1 MEKVNIILDKNG
13 NYINYNIDY
22 KEKREKIQ
30 KELDERIFSQIED
43 DDIYDRRYDKDGNET
58 SKKKRTVKKNEISP
72 TVAASRVQSVIDS
85 ILILEEPMDLTTA
98 KSVEPVEYRK
108 ACSEYFKL
116 VDYINRYVPFRA
128 NKQTYCGFVGLLN
141 DDFETLISDTYYGST
156 FKRIRDSFVGG
167 AFVDASSGLYDTSAI
182 IAESQT
188 RGDGLNLIKN
198 PEQINYS
205 VNNTLNYTEMDSFAK
220 SISGLLGGVTKKLPK
235 KEK

>member
-1 MEKVNIILDKNG
+1 MDILMDENG
-13 NYINYNIDY
+13 NVINKFIDY
-22 KEKREKIQ
+22 VARRETIQ
-30 KELDERIFSQIED
+30 RELDERIFSKIED

-58 SKKKRTVKKNEISP
+58 SKKKRTVKKNEVSP
-72 TVAASRVQSVIDS
+72 TVTASRVQSVIDS

-98 KSVEPVEYRK
+98 KSLEPVEYRK

-116 VDYINRYVPFRA
+116 VDYINQYVPFRA

-141 DDFETLISDTYYGST
+141 DDFETLISDTLYGNT
-156 FKRIRDSFVGG
+156 FKRIRDSFVGS
-167 AFVDASSGLYDTSAI
+167 AFVDSSSGLYDSKAI

-205 VNNTLNYTEMDSFAK
+205 VNNTLNYADVDSFLK
-220 SISGLLGGVTKKLPK
+220 SNAGLLGGGTKKLPK

>member
-1 MEKVNIILDKNG
+1 MVDILLDNDG
-13 NYINYNIDY
+13 DLINHQTDY
-22 KEKREKIQ
+22 VARRETIQ
-30 KELDERIFSQIED
+30 RELDERIFSNISD

-58 SKKKRTVKKNEISP
+58 SKKKRTVKKNEVSP
-72 TVAASRVQSVIDS
+72 IVTASRVQSVIDS

-116 VDYINRYVPFRA
+116 VDYINQYVPFRA

-220 SISGLLGGVTKKLPK
+220 SISGLLGGATKKLPK

>member
-1 MEKVNIILDKNG
+1 MVDILLDNDG
-13 NYINYNIDY
+13 DLINHQTDY
-22 KEKREKIQ
+22 VARRETIQ
-30 KELDERIFSQIED
+30 RELDERIFSNISD

-58 SKKKRTVKKNEISP
+58 SKKKRTVKKNEVSP
-72 TVAASRVQSVIDS
+72 IVTASRVQSVIDS

-98 KSVEPVEYRK
+98 KSLEPAEYRK

-220 SISGLLGGVTKKLPK
+220 SISGLLGGTTKKLPK

>member
-1 MEKVNIILDKNG
+1 MDILFDADG
-13 NYINYNIDY
+13 NQINKCIDY
-22 KEKREKIQ
+22 EKRREIIQ
-30 KELDERIFSQIED
+30 RELDERIFSNISD

-58 SKKKRTVKKNEISP
+58 SKKKRTVKKNEVSP
-72 TVAASRVQSVIDS
+72 TVTASRVQSVIDS

-98 KSVEPVEYRK
+98 KSLEPAEYRK

-116 VDYINRYVPFRA
+116 VDYINQYVPFRA

-141 DDFETLISDTYYGST
+141 DDFETLISDTYYGNT

-167 AFVDASSGLYDTSAI
+167 AFVDASSGLYDSKAI

-220 SISGLLGGVTKKLPK
+220 SISGLLGGATKKLPK

>member
-58 SKKKRTVKKNEISP
+58 SKKKRTVKKNEVSP
-72 TVAASRVQSVIDS
+72 IVTASRVQSVIDS

-98 KSVEPVEYRK
+98 KSLEPVEYRK

>member
-1 MEKVNIILDKNG
+1 MIDILLNEKGDL
-13 NYINYNIDY
+13 INNHVDY
-22 KEKREKIQ
+22 VTRRETIQ
-30 KELDERIFSQIED
+30 RELDERIFSKIDD

-58 SKKKRTVKKNEISP
+58 SKKKRTIKKNEVLP
-72 TVAASRVQSVIDS
+72 VVTASRVQSVLDS

-116 VDYINRYVPFRA
+116 VDYINQYVPFRA

-220 SISGLLGGVTKKLPK
+220 SISGLLGGATKKLPK

>member
-1 MEKVNIILDKNG
+1 MDILFDADG
-13 NYINYNIDY
+13 NQINKCIDY
-22 KEKREKIQ
+22 EKRREIIQ
-30 KELDERIFSQIED
+30 RELDERIFSNISD
-43 DDIYDRRYDKDGNET
+43 DDIYDCRYDKDGNKT
-58 SKKKRTVKKNEISP
+58 SKKKRTVKKNEVSP
-72 TVAASRVQSVIDS
+72 IVTASRVQSVIDS

-98 KSVEPVEYRK
+98 KSLEPAEYRK

-116 VDYINRYVPFRA
+116 VDYINQYVPFRA

-220 SISGLLGGVTKKLPK
+220 SISGLLGGATKKLPK

>member
-1 MEKVNIILDKNG
+1 MDILFDADG
-13 NYINYNIDY
+13 NQINKCIDY
-22 KEKREKIQ
+22 EKRREIIQ
-30 KELDERIFSQIED
+30 RELDERIFSNISD
-43 DDIYDRRYDKDGNET
+43 DDIYDRRYDKDGKVT
-58 SKKKRTVKKNEISP
+58 SNKKRTVKKNEVSP
-72 TVAASRVQSVIDS
+72 IVTASRVQSVIDS

-98 KSVEPVEYRK
+98 KSLEPAEYRK

-116 VDYINRYVPFRA
+116 VDYINQYVPFRA

-220 SISGLLGGVTKKLPK
+220 SISGLLGGTTKKLPK

>member
-1 MEKVNIILDKNG
+1 MDILFDADG
-13 NYINYNIDY
+13 NQINKCIDY
-22 KEKREKIQ
+22 EKRREIIQ
-30 KELDERIFSQIED
+30 RELDERIFSNISD
-43 DDIYDRRYDKDGNET
+43 DDIYDRRYDKDGKVT
-58 SKKKRTVKKNEISP
+58 SNKKRTVKKNEISP
-72 TVAASRVQSVIDS
+72 TVTASRVQSVIDS

-98 KSVEPVEYRK
+98 KSLEPAEYRK

-116 VDYINRYVPFRA
+116 VDYINQYVPFRA

-220 SISGLLGGVTKKLPK
+220 SISGLLGGATKKLPK

>member
-1 MEKVNIILDKNG
+1 MNILLDENG
-13 NYINYNIDY
+13 NLMDKHVDY
-22 KEKREKIQ
+22 VARRETIQ
-30 KELDERIFSQIED
+30 QELDDRIFSNISD
-43 DDIYDRRYDKDGNET
+43 DDIYDRRYDKDGKVT
-58 SKKKRTVKKNEISP
+58 SNKKRTVKKNEVSP
-72 TVAASRVQSVIDS
+72 IVTASRVQSVIDS

-98 KSVEPVEYRK
+98 KSLEPAEYRK

-116 VDYINRYVPFRA
+116 VDYINQYVPFRA

-220 SISGLLGGVTKKLPK
+220 SISGLLGGATKKLPK

>member
-1 MEKVNIILDKNG
+1 MDIL
-13 NYINYNIDY
+13 INNDGDLINHQTDY
-22 KEKREKIQ
+22 VARRETIQ
-30 KELDERIFSQIED
+30 RELDERIFSNISD

-58 SKKKRTVKKNEISP
+58 SKKKRTVKKNEVSP
-72 TVAASRVQSVIDS
+72 TVTASRVQSVIDS

-98 KSVEPVEYRK
+98 KSLEPVEYRK

-220 SISGLLGGVTKKLPK
+220 SISGLLGGATKKLPK

>member
-1 MEKVNIILDKNG
+1 MDILMDENG
-13 NYINYNIDY
+13 NVINKFIDY
-22 KEKREKIQ
+22 VARRETIQ
-30 KELDERIFSQIED
+30 RELDERIFSKIED

-58 SKKKRTVKKNEISP
+58 SKKKRIVKKNEVSP
-72 TVAASRVQSVIDS
+72 IITASRVQSVIDS

-98 KSVEPVEYRK
+98 KSLEPVKYRK

-116 VDYINRYVPFRA
+116 VDYINQYVPFRA

-141 DDFETLISDTYYGST
+141 DDFETLISDTLYGNT

-167 AFVDASSGLYDTSAI
+167 AFVDASSGLYDSKAI

-220 SISGLLGGVTKKLPK
+220 SISGLLGGATKKLPK

>member
-1 MEKVNIILDKNG
+1 MIDILLDDNG
-13 NYINYNIDY
+13 NPINNHIDY
-22 KEKREKIQ
+22 VARREAIQ
-30 KELDERIFSQIED
+30 QELDERIFSNISD

-58 SKKKRTVKKNEISP
+58 SKKKRTIKKNEVSP
-72 TVAASRVQSVIDS
+72 TVTASRVQSVIDS

-98 KSVEPVEYRK
+98 KSLEPVEYRK

-116 VDYINRYVPFRA
+116 VDYINQYVPFRA

-141 DDFETLISDTYYGST
+141 DDFETLISDTYYGNT

-167 AFVDASSGLYDTSAI
+167 AFVDASSGLYDSKAI

-220 SISGLLGGVTKKLPK
+220 SISGLLGSATKKLPK
-235 KEK
+235 KGK

>member
-1 MEKVNIILDKNG
+1 MNILLDENG
-13 NYINYNIDY
+13 NLMDKHVDY
-22 KEKREKIQ
+22 VARREAIQ
-30 KELDERIFSQIED
+30 QELDERIFSNISD
-43 DDIYDRRYDKDGNET
+43 DDIYDRRYGKDGNVT
-58 SKKKRTVKKNEISP
+58 SKKKRTVKKNEVSP
-72 TVAASRVQSVIDS
+72 IVTASRVQSVIDS

-98 KSVEPVEYRK
+98 KSLEPAEYRK

-116 VDYINRYVPFRA
+116 VDYINQYVPFRA

-220 SISGLLGGVTKKLPK
+220 SISGLLGGTTKKLPK

>member
-1 MEKVNIILDKNG
+1 MDILFDADG
-13 NYINYNIDY
+13 NQINKCIDY
-22 KEKREKIQ
+22 EKRREIIQ
-30 KELDERIFSQIED
+30 RELDERIFSNISD
-43 DDIYDRRYDKDGNET
+43 DDIYDRRYDKDGKVT
-58 SKKKRTVKKNEISP
+58 SNKKRTVKKNEVSP
-72 TVAASRVQSVIDS
+72 IVTASRVQSVIDS

-98 KSVEPVEYRK
+98 KSLEPAEYRK

-116 VDYINRYVPFRA
+116 VDYINQYVPFRA

-220 SISGLLGGVTKKLPK
+220 SISGLLGGATKKLPK

>member
-1 MEKVNIILDKNG
+1 MNILLDENG
-13 NYINYNIDY
+13 NLMDKHVDY
-22 KEKREKIQ
+22 VARREAIQ
-30 KELDERIFSQIED
+30 QELDDRIFSNISD

-58 SKKKRTVKKNEISP
+58 SKKKRTVKKNEVSP
-72 TVAASRVQSVIDS
+72 IVTASRVQSVIDS

-98 KSVEPVEYRK
+98 KSLEPAEYRK

-116 VDYINRYVPFRA
+116 VDYINQYVPFRA

-220 SISGLLGGVTKKLPK
+220 SISGLLGSSTKKLT
-235 KEK
+235 KEEK

>member
-1 MEKVNIILDKNG
+1 MNILLDENG
-13 NYINYNIDY
+13 NLMDKHVDY
-22 KEKREKIQ
+22 VARREDIQ
-30 KELDERIFSQIED
+30 QELDDRIFSNISD
-43 DDIYDRRYDKDGNET
+43 DDIYDRRYDKNGKET
-58 SKKKRTVKKNEISP
+58 SKRKRTVKKNEVSP
-72 TVAASRVQSVIDS
+72 TVTASRVQSVIDS

-98 KSVEPVEYRK
+98 KSLEPAEYRK

-198 PEQINYS
+198 AEQINYS

-220 SISGLLGGVTKKLPK
+220 SISGLLGGATKKLPK

>member
-1 MEKVNIILDKNG
+1 MNILLDENG
-13 NYINYNIDY
+13 NLMDKHVDY
-22 KEKREKIQ
+22 VARREAIQ
-30 KELDERIFSQIED
+30 QELDDRIFSNISD

-58 SKKKRTVKKNEISP
+58 SKKKRTVKKNEVSP
-72 TVAASRVQSVIDS
+72 IVTASRVQSVIDS

-98 KSVEPVEYRK
+98 KSLELAEYRK

-116 VDYINRYVPFRA
+116 VDYINQYVPFRA

-220 SISGLLGGVTKKLPK
+220 SISGLLGGATKKLPK

>member
-1 MEKVNIILDKNG
+1 MNILLDENG
-13 NYINYNIDY
+13 NLMDKHVDY
-22 KEKREKIQ
+22 VARREAIQ
-30 KELDERIFSQIED
+30 QELDDRIFSNISD
-43 DDIYDRRYDKDGNET
+43 DDIYDRRYDKYRNEI
-58 SKKKRTVKKNEISP
+58 SKKKRTVKKNEVSP
-72 TVAASRVQSVIDS
+72 IVTASRVQSVIDS

-98 KSVEPVEYRK
+98 KSLEPAEYRK

-116 VDYINRYVPFRA
+116 VDYINQYVPFRA

-220 SISGLLGGVTKKLPK
+220 SISGLLGGATKKLPK

>member
-1 MEKVNIILDKNG
+1 MIDILLDDNG
-13 NYINYNIDY
+13 NPINNHIDY
-22 KEKREKIQ
+22 VARREAIQ
-30 KELDERIFSQIED
+30 QELDERIFSNISD

-58 SKKKRTVKKNEISP
+58 SKKKRTVKKNEVSP
-72 TVAASRVQSVIDS
+72 TVTASRVQSVIDS

-98 KSVEPVEYRK
+98 KSLEPVEYRK

-116 VDYINRYVPFRA
+116 VDYINQYVPFRA

-156 FKRIRDSFVGG
+156 FKRIRDSFVGC

-220 SISGLLGGVTKKLPK
+220 SISGLLGGATKKLPK

>member
-1 MEKVNIILDKNG
+1 MDILFDADG
-13 NYINYNIDY
+13 NQINKYIDY
-22 KEKREKIQ
+22 EKRREAIQ
-30 KELDERIFSQIED
+30 KELDERIFSQIDD
-43 DDIYDRRYDKDGNET
+43 DDIWERKYDKFGNET
-58 SKKKRTVKKNEISP
+58 SKKKRTIKKNEVLPSV
-72 TVAASRVQSVIDS
+72 TASRVQSVLDS

-116 VDYINRYVPFRA
+116 VDYINQYVPFRA

-141 DDFETLISDTYYGST
+141 DDFETLISDTDYGST

-167 AFVDASSGLYDTSAI
+167 AFTDASSGLYDTSAI

-220 SISGLLGGVTKKLPK
+220 SISGLLGGATKKLPK

>member
-1 MEKVNIILDKNG
+1 MEIIYDENGKLINNYVN
-13 NYINYNIDY
+13 YT
-22 KEKREKIQ
+22 KRREMIQ
-30 KELDERIFSQIED
+30 QELDERIFSNISD

-58 SKKKRTVKKNEISP
+58 SKKKRTVKKNEVLP
-72 TVAASRVQSVIDS
+72 AVTASRVQSVLDS

-116 VDYINRYVPFRA
+116 VDYINQYVPFRA

-220 SISGLLGGVTKKLPK
+220 SISGLLGGATKKFPK

>member
-1 MEKVNIILDKNG
+1 MDILMDENG
-13 NYINYNIDY
+13 NVINKFIDY
-22 KEKREKIQ
+22 VARRETIQ
-30 KELDERIFSQIED
+30 RELDERIFSKIED

-58 SKKKRTVKKNEISP
+58 SKKKRTVKKNEVSP
-72 TVAASRVQSVIDS
+72 TVTASRVQSVIDS

-98 KSVEPVEYRK
+98 KSLEPVEYRK

-116 VDYINRYVPFRA
+116 VDYINQYVPFRA

-141 DDFETLISDTYYGST
+141 DDFETLISDTLYGNT
-156 FKRIRDSFVGG
+156 FKRIRDSFVGS
-167 AFVDASSGLYDTSAI
+167 AFVDSSSGLYDSKAI

-205 VNNTLNYTEMDSFAK
+205 ISNTLNYADVDSFLK
-220 SISGLLGGVTKKLPK
+220 SNAGLLGGATKKLPK

>member
-1 MEKVNIILDKNG
+1 MVDILLDNDG
-13 NYINYNIDY
+13 DLINHQTDY
-22 KEKREKIQ
+22 VARRETIQ
-30 KELDERIFSQIED
+30 RELDERIFSNISD

-58 SKKKRTVKKNEISP
+58 SKKKRTVKKNEVSP
-72 TVAASRVQSVIDS
+72 TVTASRVQSVIDS

-98 KSVEPVEYRK
+98 KSLEPAEYRK

-116 VDYINRYVPFRA
+116 VDYINQYVPFRA
-128 NKQTYCGFVGLLN
+128 NKQTYCGFIGLLN

-167 AFVDASSGLYDTSAI
+167 AFVDASSGLYDSKAI

-220 SISGLLGGVTKKLPK
+220 SISGLLGGATKKLPK

>member
-1 MEKVNIILDKNG
+1 MVDILLDNDG
-13 NYINYNIDY
+13 DLINHQTDY
-22 KEKREKIQ
+22 VARRETIQ
-30 KELDERIFSQIED
+30 RELDERIFSNISD

-72 TVAASRVQSVIDS
+72 TVTASRVQSVIDS

-116 VDYINRYVPFRA
+116 VDYINQYVPFRA

-220 SISGLLGGVTKKLPK
+220 SISGLLGSSTKKLT
-235 KEK
+235 KEEK

>member
-1 MEKVNIILDKNG
+1 MVDILLDNDG
-13 NYINYNIDY
+13 DLINHQTDY
-22 KEKREKIQ
+22 VARREAIQ
-30 KELDERIFSQIED
+30 QELDERIFSNISD

-72 TVAASRVQSVIDS
+72 TVTASRVQSVIDS

-98 KSVEPVEYRK
+98 KSLEPVEYRK

-167 AFVDASSGLYDTSAI
+167 AFVDASSGLYDSKAI

-220 SISGLLGGVTKKLPK
+220 SISGLLGGATKKLPK

>member
-1 MEKVNIILDKNG
+1 MDILFDADG
-13 NYINYNIDY
+13 NQINKCIDY
-22 KEKREKIQ
+22 EKRREIIQ
-30 KELDERIFSQIED
+30 RELGERIFSNISD

-58 SKKKRTVKKNEISP
+58 SKKKRTVKKNEVSP
-72 TVAASRVQSVIDS
+72 TVTASRVQSVIDS

-98 KSVEPVEYRK
+98 KSLEPAEYRK

-116 VDYINRYVPFRA
+116 VDYINQYVPFRA

-220 SISGLLGGVTKKLPK
+220 SISGLLGGATKKLPK

>member
-1 MEKVNIILDKNG
+1 MIDILLDENG
-13 NYINYNIDY
+13 NAINMHVDY
-22 KEKREKIQ
+22 VKKRETIQ
-30 KELDERIFSQIED
+30 QELDERIFSKID
-43 DDIYDRRYDKDGNET
+43 DDGIYERRYDKDGNET
-58 SKKKRTVKKNEISP
+58 SKKKITVKKNEVMPIV
-72 TVAASRVQSVIDS
+72 TASRVQSVLDS

-98 KSVEPVEYRK
+98 KSLEPVEYRK

-116 VDYINRYVPFRA
+116 VDYINQYVPFRA

-220 SISGLLGGVTKKLPK
+220 SISGLLGGTTKKLPK

>member
-1 MEKVNIILDKNG
+1 MDILFDADG
-13 NYINYNIDY
+13 NQINKCIDY
-22 KEKREKIQ
+22 EKRREIIQ
-30 KELDERIFSQIED
+30 RELDDRIFSNISD

-72 TVAASRVQSVIDS
+72 TVTASRVQSVIDS

-98 KSVEPVEYRK
+98 KSLEPAEYRK

-116 VDYINRYVPFRA
+116 VDYINQYVPFRA

-220 SISGLLGGVTKKLPK
+220 SISGLLGGATKKLPK

>member
-1 MEKVNIILDKNG
+1 MIILDENG
-13 NYINYNIDY
+13 EQIKKNIDY
-22 KEKREKIQ
+22 VIRRETIQ
-30 KELDERIFSQIED
+30 RELDERIFSNISD
-43 DDIYDRRYDKDGNET
+43 DDIYDRRYDKDGKET

-72 TVAASRVQSVIDS
+72 TVTASRVQSVIDS

-98 KSVEPVEYRK
+98 KSLEPAEYRK

-116 VDYINRYVPFRA
+116 VDYINQYVPFRA

-220 SISGLLGGVTKKLPK
+220 SISGLLGGTTKKLPK

>member
-1 MEKVNIILDKNG
+1 MNILLDENG
-13 NYINYNIDY
+13 NLMDKHVDY
-22 KEKREKIQ
+22 VTRREAIQ
-30 KELDERIFSQIED
+30 QELDDRIFSNISD

-58 SKKKRTVKKNEISP
+58 SKKKRTVKKNEVSP
-72 TVAASRVQSVIDS
+72 IVTASRVQSVIDS

-98 KSVEPVEYRK
+98 KSLEPAEYRK

-116 VDYINRYVPFRA
+116 VDYINQYVPFRA

-220 SISGLLGGVTKKLPK
+220 SISGLLGSSTKKLT
-235 KEK
+235 KEEK

>member
-1 MEKVNIILDKNG
+1 MEDIIIDKNG
-13 NYINYNIDY
+13 NPIDKHIDY
-22 KEKREKIQ
+22 VARRETIQ
-30 KELDERIFSQIED
+30 KELDERIFSKIDD

-58 SKKKRTVKKNEISP
+58 SKKKRTIQKNQIMP
-72 TVAASRVQSVIDS
+72 IVTASRVQSVLDS
-85 ILILEEPMDLTTA
+85 ILILEEPMDLSTA
-98 KSVEPVEYRK
+98 KNIEPSEYRK

-116 VDYINRYVPFRA
+116 VDYINQYVPFRA

-141 DDFETLISDTYYGST
+141 DDFEILISDTYYGNT

-220 SISGLLGGVTKKLPK
+220 SISGLLGGATKKLPK

>member
-1 MEKVNIILDKNG
+1 MDILFDADG
-13 NYINYNIDY
+13 NQINKCIDY
-22 KEKREKIQ
+22 EKRREIIQ
-30 KELDERIFSQIED
+30 RELDERIFSNIRD

-58 SKKKRTVKKNEISP
+58 SKKKRTVKKNEVSP
-72 TVAASRVQSVIDS
+72 TVTASRVQSVIDS

-98 KSVEPVEYRK
+98 KSLEPAEYRK

-116 VDYINRYVPFRA
+116 VDYINQYVPFRA

-220 SISGLLGGVTKKLPK
+220 SISGLLGGATKKLPK

>member
-1 MEKVNIILDKNG
+1 MDILFDADG
-13 NYINYNIDY
+13 NQINKYIDY
-22 KEKREKIQ
+22 EKRREIIQ
-30 KELDERIFSQIED
+30 RELDERIFSNISD
-43 DDIYDRRYDKDGNET
+43 DDIYDRRYDKDGNEI
-58 SKKKRTVKKNEISP
+58 KKKRTVKKNEVSP
-72 TVAASRVQSVIDS
+72 TVTASRVQSVIDS
-85 ILILEEPMDLTTA
+85 ILILEEPMDLMTA
-98 KSVEPVEYRK
+98 KSLEPVEYRK

-116 VDYINRYVPFRA
+116 VDYINQYVPFRA

-141 DDFETLISDTYYGST
+141 DDFETLISDTYYGNT

-167 AFVDASSGLYDTSAI
+167 AFVDASSGLYDSKAI

-220 SISGLLGGVTKKLPK
+220 SISGLLGSATKKLPK

>member
-1 MEKVNIILDKNG
+1 MDIILDKNG
-13 NYINYNIDY
+13 NPIINHVDYIAR
-22 KEKREKIQ
+22 RETIQ
-30 KELDERIFSQIED
+30 RELDERIFSKIDD

-58 SKKKRTVKKNEISP
+58 SKKKRTIKKNEVLP
-72 TVAASRVQSVIDS
+72 VVTASRVQSVLDS

-98 KSVEPVEYRK
+98 KSIEPMEYRK

-116 VDYINRYVPFRA
+116 VDYINQYVPFRA

-220 SISGLLGGVTKKLPK
+220 SISGLLGGATKKLPK